1 MIISPK
7 SVQTPPT
14 DGEMGHSGVEHASLQ
29 MLMHDNLPINL
40 DGEVECLN
48 L

>member
-7 SVQTPPT
+7 CPNIPT
-14 DGEMGHSGVEHASLQ
+14 DDEMGHSHTEDASLQ
-29 MLMHDNLPINL
+29 MLTHDNLPINL